1 MSKKIKNNVRS
12 ITNNPTYLEAPSL
25 SRALDTYGN
34 LNCLIDSGLKEI
46 IRWCAKSSKDDTKE
60 RYVFSLKNLD
70 YVLEHLSTEVLVTIK
85 VTPFEDDN
93 GSIWCWMLTKSKKK
107 RICF

>member
-1 MSKKIKNNVRS
+1 MSKKMKNNVRS
-12 ITNNPTYLEAPSL
+12 LTNNPTYLEAPSL

-34 LNCLIDSGLKEI
+34 LNCLIDSSLKEI
-46 IRWCAKSSKDDTKE
+46 IKWCAKSAKDDTKE

-70 YVLEHLSTEVLVTIK
+70 YILGHLSTEVLVTIK
-85 VTPFEDDN
+85 VTPLEDEN

>member
-1 MSKKIKNNVRS
+1 MSKKMKNNVRS
-12 ITNNPTYLEAPSL
+12 LTNNPTHLETPSL
-25 SRALDTYGN
+25 NRALDTYGN

-46 IRWCAKSSKDDTKE
+46 IKWCAKSTRDDTRE
-60 RYVFSLKNLD
+60 RYIFSLKNLE

-85 VTPFEDDN
+85 ITPLEDN

-107 RICF
+107 RVCF

>member
-1 MSKKIKNNVRS
+1 MSKKMKNNIRS
-12 ITNNPTYLEAPSL
+12 ITNTPTYLEAPSL

-34 LNCLIDSGLKEI
+34 LNGLIDSSLKEI
-46 IRWCAKSSKDDTKE
+46 IKWCAKSTRDDTKE

-85 VTPFEDDN
+85 VTPLEDDN
-93 GSIWCWMLTKSKKK
+93 GSIWCWMLTKIKKK